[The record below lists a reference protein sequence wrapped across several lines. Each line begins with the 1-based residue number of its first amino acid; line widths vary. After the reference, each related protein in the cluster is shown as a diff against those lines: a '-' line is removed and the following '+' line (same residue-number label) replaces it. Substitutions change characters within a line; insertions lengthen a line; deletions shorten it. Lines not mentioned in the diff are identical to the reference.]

1 VIAMTKYEE
10 LYTYLFHT
18 ALANEYDMLYKYLS
32 YATLWFVLI
41 VIVLL
46 LSMFAFLVYRSSK
59 KK

>member
-1 VIAMTKYEE
+1 MIAMTKYEE
-10 LYTYLFHT
+10 
-18 ALANEYDMLYKYLS
+18 LYKYLS

>member
-1 VIAMTKYEE
+1 MNKYEE
-10 LYTYLFHT
+10 LYKYLFHA